1 MFHEKIKECK
11 IQVMN
16 EICDMASSA
25 EEIES
30 KVGYRFADRQL
41 LALAFT
47 HCSYVN
53 ESRTT
58 TQHNE
63 RLEFLGDS
71 ILGLMVSEFL
81 YRSLPDLP
89 EGELSALRAKLV
101 EASSCISYIQ
111 KLDLEKYLLLGK
123 GERMNDGRGRGTI
136 LSDLFEAII
145 GAIFLDGGL
154 AAAQKFFFGHFH
166 RDIDAILKTP
176 LRNPKALLQ
185 DFCQKKFQKIPHY
198 DVLHEIG
205 PDHSKI
211 FKVVVKLQE
220 IELGHGEGPSK
231 KEAQQAAAKSA
242 LASLHKDT
250 FQIDSALP

>member
-1 MFHEKIKECK
+1 
-11 IQVMN
+11 MN
-16 EICDMASSA
+16 GIRDIDSHA
-25 EEIES
+25 EEIED
-30 KVGYRFADRQL
+30 KIGHHFADRQL

-58 TQHNE
+58 SQHNE

-71 ILGLMVSEFL
+71 ILGLMVSDYL

-101 EASSCISYIQ
+101 EASSCTSYIQ
-111 KLDLEKYLLLGK
+111 KLDVEKYLLLGK

-145 GAIFLDGGL
+145 GAIFLDGGFK
-154 AAAQKFFFGHFH
+154 AAQKFFFGHFH
-166 RDIDAILKTP
+166 QEIDAILQAP

-185 DFCQKKFQKIPHY
+185 DFCQKKFQKTPHY
-198 DVLHEIG
+198 TVLHEMG

-211 FKVVVKLQE
+211 FKVVVMLKE

-231 KEAQQAAAKSA
+231 KEAQQAAAKNA
-242 LASLHKDT
+242 LVSLHKESLP
-250 FQIDSALP
+250 ID